1 MKSTRLTIDAA
12 RVYSA
17 VSDLIGSV
25 QPITSVHSLPVVEI
39 CGDRI
44 DIIDGYHRIAGLIAG
59 GAETI
64 ECVTCDCADT
74 IGDAANAER
83 PAVQREALRRIYA
96 AL

>member
-12 RVYSA
+12 RFAAA

-25 QPITSVHSLPVVEI
+25 QAISSVHSLPVVEI

-44 DIIDGYHRIAGLIAG
+44 EIIDGYHRIAGLIAG

-64 ECVTCDCADT
+64 ECVTCDCEDT
-74 IGDAANAER
+74 LGDAANAER
-83 PAVQREALRRIYA
+83 PGVQREALRRIYA